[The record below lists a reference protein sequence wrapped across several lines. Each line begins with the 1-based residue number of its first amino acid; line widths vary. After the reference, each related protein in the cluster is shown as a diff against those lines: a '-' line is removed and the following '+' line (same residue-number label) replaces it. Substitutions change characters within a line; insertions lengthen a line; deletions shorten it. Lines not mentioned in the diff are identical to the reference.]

1 MRILALMRGI
11 PASGKSTWIK
21 NMGLSEYTLSADSL
35 RLMASSPILL
45 PKITPKA
52 DYTEST
58 ISHISDSYIASGINQ
73 QNDKQVWRLLFTLL
87 EIRLKHGDFTII
99 DATHTSL
106 KALRAYESLATTY
119 RYRLIVI
126 DFSHIPL
133 ELALQRNANRGYK
146 SVPADILESM
156 HKTLQDSLLQSLP
169 SRYTIIKANK
179 ITALQENSMLHFT
192 PLNLNAYIQIHHIG
206 DIHGCFETL
215 LHYLYLTNPLEY
227 SFQDSLHILEQS
239 HFNSSVCA
247 QFLNPK
253 AYYIFLGDYIDRGIQ
268 NAQVVRFLLGIMDL
282 PNVCL
287 LEGNHERWLYKWG
300 KEDIG
305 INEFSTFTKKDLEQ
319 GGVGSKDAHR
329 LYSKLRQCCLYT
341 YDNKMILC
349 THGGLPTLPNNLL
362 LVATKQ
368 LIYGSGGYEDMQE
381 CAKSFTLS
389 TDSHTYQVFGH
400 RNREKHPICVY
411 ERNFALEG
419 GVEFGGALRIVVLTK
434 TPLLYRY
441 VTKAQ
446 KSKLIAQNPLMGV
459 IRHKDNFTQIYM
471 QNKHNI
477 PALNALKQ
485 SRAIFALLQKLRA
498 SALIKEREFGDISS
512 FNFTKEAFFSKQW
525 NTLTCKAR
533 GLFINTYNF
542 SICARSY
549 DKFFNYK
556 EREETSD
563 ESLKEKLTYPVNVF
577 AKENGFLGIMSACN
591 GDSKSAK
598 FFITSKSDP
607 TSPYA
612 DIARKLIIESL
623 HKSTQVSAQDSESQL
638 YEEIKTRNLSLI
650 FEVIHPQDDPHIIAY
665 EKPQVILLDAIY
677 NTPRFANLPFVELC
691 ALGNKFGFVCKEH
704 KTTLHCWKEV
714 SEFLHCESVLE
725 SDSLLTQGK
734 RENGFIEG
742 YVLEDSAGFMFKYK
756 SAYYR
761 AWKALREII
770 ENSIRTRS
778 LPKSKGKKWQG
789 DSAYYELEGAFIQ
802 WLCQY
807 IEHKGF
813 ESLEST
819 SLIGLREAFLRSL
832 NIT

>member
-1 MRILALMRGI
+1 MRVLALMRGI

-58 ISHISDSYIASGINQ
+58 ISHISDSYITSGINQ

-87 EIRLKHGDFTII
+87 EIRLKQGDFTII

-146 SVPADILESM
+146 TVPCDNLESM

-169 SRYTIIKANK
+169 SRYTIIKANE

-192 PLNLNAYIQIHHIG
+192 PLNLNAYTQIHHIG

-434 TPLLYRY
+434 TPSLYRY

-446 KSKLIAQNPLMGV
+446 KSKLIAQSPLMGV

-533 GLFINTYNF
+533 GLFINTHNF

-563 ESLKEKLTYPVNVF
+563 ETLKEKLTYPVNVF
-577 AKENGFLGIMSACN
+577 VKENGFLGIMSACN

-612 DIARKLIIESL
+612 NIARKLIIESL
-623 HKSTQVSAQDSESQL
+623 HKSTQVSAQEIESHPNFSKSLKHAILAL
-638 YEEIKTRNLSLI
+638 YLK
-650 FEVIHPQDDPHIIAY
+650 
-665 EKPQVILLDAIY
+665 
-677 NTPRFANLPFVELC
+677 
-691 ALGNKFGFVCKEH
+691 
-704 KTTLHCWKEV
+704 
-714 SEFLHCESVLE
+714 
-725 SDSLLTQGK
+725 
-734 RENGFIEG
+734 
-742 YVLEDSAGFMFKYK
+742 
-756 SAYYR
+756 
-761 AWKALREII
+761 
-770 ENSIRTRS
+770 
-778 LPKSKGKKWQG
+778 
-789 DSAYYELEGAFIQ
+789 
-802 WLCQY
+802 
-807 IEHKGF
+807 
-813 ESLEST
+813 
-819 SLIGLREAFLRSL
+819 
-832 NIT
+832 